1 MTHYNKK
8 ISEVFIWTFLG
19 GGGGKLKTYF
29 GQSVLSSYHVNIDV
43 ARIGNYFL
51 QNNNILKSNLSLH
64 LWNKMLRNFCA

>member
-1 MTHYNKK
+1 MTPYIKK
-8 ISEVFIWTFLG
+8 ISEVFIWTFLE

-29 GQSVLSSYHVNIDV
+29 GQSVLSSYDVNIDV
-43 ARIGNYFL
+43 ARIENDFS